1 MLLNRDP
8 SEAYRRVDFDARVK
22 GADSRQLVDLCLE
35 QVAGS
40 LGRAIHAAGTGD
52 NGAKSNA
59 LTRAVAALT
68 ALQIGVDGN
77 VPTGQA
83 LLQLYQSA
91 RTTILDRADVRCGKT
106 GPDPSGFHRDSSGHA
121 GRRSGLIGRQ
131 VRCAQHIARHSSM
144 AAAGDVF

>member
-40 LGRAIHAAGTGD
+40 LGRAIHAAAHGD
-52 NGAKSNA
+52 NGAKSSA

-68 ALQIGVDGN
+68 ALQLGVDAS

-83 LLQLYQSA
+83 LLHLYQSA
-91 RTTILDRADVRCGKT
+91 RTTILDSVLHFD
-106 GPDPSGFHRDSSGHA
+106 HA
-121 GRRSGLIGRQ
+121 KLGAIRHDFIEIRQ
-131 VRCAQHIARHSSM
+131 AMLGASP
-144 AAAGDVF
+144 A

>member
-40 LGRAIHAAGTGD
+40 VGHAIHAANIGD
-52 NGAKSNA
+52 NGAKSRA

-68 ALQIGVDGN
+68 ALQMGVN
-77 VPTGQA
+77 AEAPTGQA
-83 LLQLYQSA
+83 LLQIYQSA
-91 RTTILDRADVRCGKT
+91 RGAILDCVPNFDAAKLGRIRQDFIEIRAAMMG
-106 GPDPSGFHRDSSGHA
+106 SSPG
-121 GRRSGLIGRQ
+121 
-131 VRCAQHIARHSSM
+131 
-144 AAAGDVF
+144 

>member
-8 SEAYRRVDFDARVK
+8 SEAYRRVEFDARVT

-40 LGRAIHAAGTGD
+40 LGRAVHAAERGD
-52 NGAKSNA
+52 NGSKSAA

-68 ALQIGVDGN
+68 ALQLGVD
-77 VPTGQA
+77 PDAPMGQA

-91 RTTILDRADVRCGKT
+91 RVTILDSVLQFDAAKLAEIRQDFIEIRQA
-106 GPDPSGFHRDSSGHA
+106 
-121 GRRSGLIGRQ
+121 LIG
-131 VRCAQHIARHSSM
+131 ANP
-144 AAAGDVF
+144 G

>member
-8 SEAYRRVDFDARVK
+8 TEAYRKVDFDARVK
-22 GADSRQLVDLCLE
+22 GATSRQLVDLCLE

-40 LGRAIHAAGTGD
+40 LGRAIHAALCGD
-52 NGAKSNA
+52 NGAKSTA

-68 ALQIGVDGN
+68 ALQLGVDAD

-91 RTTILDRADVRCGKT
+91 RTTILDSVLDFDAAKLGEIRQDFIEIREAMLG
-106 GPDPSGFHRDSSGHA
+106 A
-121 GRRSGLIGRQ
+121 G
-131 VRCAQHIARHSSM
+131 AQ
-144 AAAGDVF
+144 